1 VGNYLATGPRGL
13 EIEVPDIK
21 NKCLH
26 FSTKQICINIVKIPM
41 NLTSATTKYFKG
53 ITNTYNPNTRKGE
66 EEK

>member
-1 VGNYLATGPRGL
+1 
-13 EIEVPDIK
+13 
-21 NKCLH
+21 
-26 FSTKQICINIVKIPM
+26 VKIPM